1 MYKYGLTSYKIMSMM
16 IKSKLKFLL
25 IIPIIAGIIYFGTS
39 VTDFDILESMDTQKS
54 IPEQFAIN
62 YEAMMIACSK
72 ANLNPEE
79 LQSCL
84 DAFDEVREF
93 CTIESADQ
101 CGDEQM
107 EQLEQK
113 LLDIE
118 LLKLNT

>member
-1 MYKYGLTSYKIMSMM
+1 MSMI

-25 IIPIIAGIIYFGTS
+25 IIPILAGIIYFGTS
-39 VTDFDILESMDTQKS
+39 VTDFNILESMDTQKLVLD
-54 IPEQFAIN
+54 QFAIN

-72 ANLNPEE
+72 DNLNPEE

-93 CTIESADQ
+93 CAIESAEP

-113 LLDIE
+113 LLDI
-118 LLKLNT
+118 

>member
-1 MYKYGLTSYKIMSMM
+1 MYKYGLSNYKIMSMVM
-16 IKSKLKFLL
+16 KSKLKFLL
-25 IIPIIAGIIYFGTS
+25 IIPMLVGIIYFGTS
-39 VTDFDILESMDTQKS
+39 VTDFDILESMDTQKWVLD
-54 IPEQFAIN
+54 QFAIN

-72 ANLNPEE
+72 DNLNPEE

-93 CTIESADQ
+93 CTIESAEQ

-113 LLDIE
+113 LLDI
-118 LLKLNT
+118 